1 MTIRRL
7 LLLCALSILASTALA
22 QDAYPSRAVKLI
34 LPFPAGGPLDLLGR
48 LTAQK
53 LTEQFGK
60 PVVVENISGGS
71 GSIGANQVAR
81 AAPDGYTV
89 LLTVDIP
96 LTMYPAIAKNLPY
109 DPRKDFRAV
118 ASVARTANGLFVNP
132 AKVSASNTQELVA
145 LAKSQPGKLT
155 FSSAGIGAPAHFA
168 GELFKSIAGIDM
180 IHIPYKGAAPAMA
193 AAVAGE
199 VDMMFGPITQGLPQV
214 KAGKL
219 RAFGVTGAQ
228 ASPLLPGVKPFVE
241 QGFAGLIVDNF
252 YPVMLPAR
260 TPDNV
265 VNTLSA
271 ALKRVFEDAAVRS
284 RLEAAATVIVWEGP
298 DEIARHIEE
307 DTRRWADLARKA
319 KIEVP
324 Q

>member
-1 MTIRRL
+1 MARL
-7 LLLCALSILASTALA
+7 LAALVGLVLVVTAHA
-22 QDAYPSRAVKLI
+22 QDVYPSRAVKFV
-34 LPFPAGGPLDLLGR
+34 LPFPAGGPLDLLAR

-53 LTEQFGK
+53 LGEQWGK
-60 PVVVENISGGS
+60 PVVVENVSGGS

-96 LTMYPAIAKNLPY
+96 LTMYPAIAKSLPY
-109 DPRKDFRAV
+109 DPRKDFRPV

-145 LAKSQPGKLT
+145 LAKAQPGKLT

-180 IHIPYKGAAPAMA
+180 IHVPYKGAAPAMA

-219 RAFGVTGAQ
+219 RAFGVTGTQ
-228 ASPLLPGVKPFVE
+228 ASPLLPGVRPFVE
-241 QGFAGLIVDNF
+241 QGFAGLVVDNF
-252 YPVMLPAR
+252 YPVMVPAR

-271 ALKRVFEDAAVRS
+271 GLKRVFDDPEVRS
-284 RLEAAATVIVWEGP
+284 RLESAATVIVWDGP
-298 DEIARHIEE
+298 EEVLRNIEN

-319 KIEVP
+319 GIQAP

>member
-1 MTIRRL
+1 MRL
-7 LLLCALSILASTALA
+7 VLAVLLFAFLPVHA
-22 QDAYPSRAVKLI
+22 QDAYPSRPVRLI

-53 LTEQFGK
+53 LTEQWGK
-60 PVVVENISGGS
+60 PVVVENVAGGS

-81 AAPDGYTV
+81 ATPDGYTV

-96 LTMYPAIAKNLPY
+96 LTMYPAIAKSLPY
-109 DPRKDFRAV
+109 DPRKDFRPV

-145 LAKSQPGKLT
+145 LAKSQPGRLT

-241 QGFAGLIVDNF
+241 QGFAGLVVDNF

-265 VNTLSA
+265 ANTLSSG
-271 ALKRVFEDAAVRS
+271 LKRVFEDADVRA

-298 DEIARHIEE
+298 DEVLRNIEN
-307 DTRRWADLARKA
+307 DTRRWAELARKA
-319 KIEVP
+319 KIEAP

>member
-1 MTIRRL
+1 MARILIVL
-7 LLLCALSILASTALA
+7 LAALIAAPASA
-22 QDAYPSRAVKLI
+22 QDAYPSRPVRFV
-34 LPFPAGGPLDLLGR
+34 LPFPAGGPLDLLAR

-53 LTEQFGK
+53 LTEQWGK
-60 PVVVENISGGS
+60 PVVVENVSGGS

-89 LLTVDIP
+89 LVTVDIP

-109 DPRKDFRAV
+109 DPRRDFRPV

-132 AKVSASNTQELVA
+132 AKVSVSNTQELVA

-168 GELFKSIAGIDM
+168 GELFKSIAGIEM
-180 IHIPYKGAAPAMA
+180 THIPYKGAAPAMA

-228 ASPLLPGVKPFVE
+228 ASPLLPGVKTFVD
-241 QGFAGLIVDNF
+241 QGFAGLVVDNF
-252 YPVMLPAR
+252 YPVMVPAR

-265 VNTLSA
+265 VNALSA
-271 ALKRVFEDAAVRS
+271 GLKRVFEDADVRA

-298 DEIARHIEE
+298 EEITRHIEN
-307 DTRRWADLARKA
+307 DTRRWAELARKA
-319 KIEVP
+319 RIEVP

>member
-1 MTIRRL
+1 MARL
-7 LLLCALSILASTALA
+7 LAALVGSLLVLAAHA

-48 LTAQK
+48 LAAQK
-53 LTEQFGK
+53 LTELWGK
-60 PVVVENISGGS
+60 PVVVENVSSGS
-71 GSIGANQVAR
+71 GSIGAGQVAR
-81 AAPDGYTV
+81 AAPDGHTV

-96 LTMYPAIAKNLPY
+96 LTMYPAIAKSLPY
-109 DPRKDFRAV
+109 DPRKDFRPV

-132 AKVSASNTQELVA
+132 SKVNASNTQELVA
-145 LAKSQPGKLT
+145 LAKSQPGRLA

-180 IHIPYKGAAPAMA
+180 IHVPYKGAAPAMA

-252 YPVMLPAR
+252 YPVMVPAR

-265 VNTLSA
+265 VSTLSA
-271 ALKRVFEDAAVRS
+271 GLKRVFDDADVRS
-284 RLEAAATVIVWEGP
+284 RLEAVATVVVWEGP
-298 DEIARHIEE
+298 DEIARHIEA

-319 KIEVP
+319 KIEAP
-324 Q
+324 

>member
-1 MTIRRL
+1 MARL
-7 LLLCALSILASTALA
+7 LAALVGLVLVVTAHA
-22 QDAYPSRAVKLI
+22 QDVYPSRAVKFV
-34 LPFPAGGPLDLLGR
+34 LPFPAGGPLDLLAR

-53 LTEQFGK
+53 LGEQWGK
-60 PVVVENISGGS
+60 PVVVENVSGGS

-96 LTMYPAIAKNLPY
+96 LTMYPAIAKSLPY
-109 DPRKDFRAV
+109 DPRKDFRPV

-145 LAKSQPGKLT
+145 LAKAQPGKLT

-180 IHIPYKGAAPAMA
+180 IHVPYKGAAPAMA

-219 RAFGVTGAQ
+219 RAFGVTGTQ
-228 ASPLLPGVKPFVE
+228 ASPLLPGVRPFVE
-241 QGFAGLIVDNF
+241 QGFAGLVVDNF
-252 YPVMLPAR
+252 YPVMVPAR

-271 ALKRVFEDAAVRS
+271 GLKRVFDDPEVRN
-284 RLEAAATVIVWEGP
+284 RLESAATVIVWDGP
-298 DEIARHIEE
+298 EEVLRNIEN

-319 KIEVP
+319 GIQAP

>member
-1 MTIRRL
+1 MARL
-7 LLLCALSILASTALA
+7 LVLFLASLFACAALA
-22 QDAYPSRAVKLI
+22 QDAYPSRAVKFV
-34 LPFPAGGPLDLLGR
+34 LPFPAGGPLDLLAR

-53 LTEQFGK
+53 LGEQWGK
-60 PVVVENISGGS
+60 PVVVENVSGGS

-89 LLTVDIP
+89 LVTVDIP
-96 LTMYPAIAKNLPY
+96 LTMYPAIAKSLPY
-109 DPRKDFRAV
+109 DPRKDFRPV
-118 ASVARTANGLFVNP
+118 ASVARSANGLFVNP
-132 AKVSASNTQELVA
+132 NKVSVSSTQELVA

-168 GELFKSIAGIDM
+168 GELFKSIAGIEM
-180 IHIPYKGAAPAMA
+180 IHVPYKGAAPAMA

-219 RAFGVTGAQ
+219 RAFGVTGTE
-228 ASPLLPGVKPFVE
+228 ASPLLPNAKPFVE
-241 QGFAGLIVDNF
+241 QGFPGLVVDNF

-260 TPDNV
+260 APDAV
-265 VNTLSA
+265 VATLA
-271 ALKRVFEDAAVRS
+271 AGLKKVFDDAEVRA
-284 RLEAAATVIVWEGP
+284 RLEGVGIPPQWESA
-298 DEIARHIEE
+298 EQVARAI
-307 DTRRWADLARKA
+307 DADIKRWSDLARKA
-319 KIEVP
+319 RIEAP

>member
-1 MTIRRL
+1 MARL
-7 LLLCALSILASTALA
+7 LALFLGFFLAASALA
-22 QDAYPSRAVKLI
+22 QDAYPSRPVKFV
-34 LPFPAGGPLDLLGR
+34 LPFPAGGPLDLLAR
-48 LTAQK
+48 LTAAK
-53 LTEQFGK
+53 LTEQWGK
-60 PVVVENISGGS
+60 PVVVENVSGGS

-96 LTMYPAIAKNLPY
+96 LTMYPAIAKSLPY

-132 AKVSASNTQELVA
+132 AKVSAASTQELVA
-145 LAKSQPGKLT
+145 LAKAQPGKLT

-180 IHIPYKGAAPAMA
+180 IHVPYKGAAPAMA

-219 RAFGVTGAQ
+219 RAFGVTGTQ
-228 ASPLLPGVKPFVE
+228 ASPLLPGVRPFVE
-241 QGFAGLIVDNF
+241 QGFAGLVVDNF
-252 YPVMLPAR
+252 YPVMVPAR

-271 ALKRVFEDAAVRS
+271 GLKRVFEDTEVRN
-284 RLEAAATVIVWEGP
+284 RLESAATVIVWDGP
-298 DEIARHIEE
+298 DEVLRNIEN

-319 KIEVP
+319 GIQAP